1 MSDKAVSRKHA
12 LIRFEGSKLTAF
24 NLGSST
30 TTEVDGMKLD
40 GLNVSNGDLL
50 TIGKTELT
58 FVQAKS

>member
-1 MSDKAVSRKHA
+1 MTRHEPQARFV
-12 LIRFEGSKLTAF
+12 RFEGSNLTAF
-24 NLGSST
+24 NLGSNT

>member
-1 MSDKAVSRKHA
+1 
-12 LIRFEGSKLTAF
+12 
-24 NLGSST
+24 
-30 TTEVDGMKLD
+30 MKLD